1 MVQQIAITAVI
12 TLAVL
17 AVVARVPKLRQ
28 VVGI

>member
-1 MVQQIAITAVI
+1 MIKQVAVTAII

-28 VVGI
+28 VIGL